1 MYSRF
6 LVFFPP
12 FPQELGT
19 VEDQEEGDHQNGI
32 APEVVPQ
39 ESLEEVERVTLSGL
53 TEEHEV
59 GAKDRIGRHRHSGEA
74 SKKQEA
80 AGEVPPVPP
89 ELPGVEQQDGV
100 AEQEAVD
107 GEGVDHH
114 EVGPRQGRP
123 GDGEE
128 EGRRGRD
135 DAEGIEEV
143 LQELRGFPGVEG
155 DKEDVDAAKVQG
167 QVAGVEVFADQEPGV
182 LKELVRDGEEGETS
196 PDPLPSSLVA
206 PPVEAAEGENGQGDA
221 AQPAEV
227 EGVEVGESP
236 SRRGWC
242 RWYPENAA

>member
-6 LVFFPP
+6 LALFPP

-19 VEDQEEGDHQNGI
+19 VEGQEEGDHQDGV

-39 ESLEEVERVTLSGL
+39 EGLEDEKGVALSGL
-53 TEEHEV
+53 AEEHEV
-59 GAKDRIGRHRHSGEA
+59 GAKDRVGRQRHSGEA

-89 ELPGVEQQDGV
+89 ELPGVEQRDGV

-143 LQELRGFPGVEG
+143 LQQLGGLPGMEG
-155 DKEDVDAAKVQG
+155 DEEDIDAAKVQG
-167 QVAGVEVFADQEPGV
+167 QVAGVEVSADQEPGV

-196 PDPLPSSLVA
+196 PDTLPSSLAA

-221 AQPAEV
+221 AQQ
-227 EGVEVGESP
+227 
-236 SRRGWC
+236 
-242 RWYPENAA
+242 RWKG